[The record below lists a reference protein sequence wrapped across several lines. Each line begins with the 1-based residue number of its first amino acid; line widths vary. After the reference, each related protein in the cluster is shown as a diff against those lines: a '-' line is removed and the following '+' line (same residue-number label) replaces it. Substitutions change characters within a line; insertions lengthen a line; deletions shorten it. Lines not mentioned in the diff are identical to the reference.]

1 MSSPADA
8 AKESDHLREE
18 TARRATEARYRML
31 FDHAPD
37 GIVIADPKSYYLD
50 ANPSMCRMLG
60 YTREEFIGLH
70 ASDIVVP
77 SEFEHIDPALESIKA
92 TSTYQRE
99 WKFRRKDGSTFS
111 AQVMADTMPD
121 GNL

>member
-50 ANPSMCRMLG
+50 ANESMCRMLG

-70 ASDIVVP
+70 ASDIVAPAEVP
-77 SEFEHIDPALESIKA
+77 QIDAALRTLEGDSHHH
-92 TSTYQRE
+92 QRE
-99 WKFRRKDGSTFS
+99 WVFRRKDGSTFS
-111 AQVMADTMPD
+111 AEVM
-121 GNL
+121 